1 MEAIEKCKEKI
12 GGANTDETDTMD
24 SKEKELR
31 WAITSIYNYETQ
43 DRLNKALTKARG
55 EMNDM
60 SGGRMGSLM
69 ATLDD
74 VQATWEQCV
83 IKETDAIKVN
93 TEEEAKKCYEANVSN
108 SEILDYFKEDQT
120 VRFYEWAEEERN

>member
-12 GGANTDETDTMD
+12 GGANTDETYTMD

-55 EMNDM
+55 EMNGFSD
-60 SGGRMGSLM
+60 GRMGSLM

-83 IKETDAIKVN
+83 IKETDAIKAN

-108 SEILDYFKEDQT
+108 SEILDYFKED
-120 VRFYEWAEEERN
+120 